1 MRTLSD
7 PRQLGSRVK
16 PVENLAYRG
25 KTSNRPLPPAAT
37 AMTRLRRLSDL
48 ALRCRSS
55 SQVSLNDRAPATS
68 SFGARIN
75 TQKRAPETRNV
86 LRKKNSIRRKNVPNM
101 YNAAG
106 NPAGNGQNKRESR
119 ARFVP
124 SRGQV
129 QGSDCTADFVQGDQ
143 HLRMMNAERSRL
155 P

>member
-1 MRTLSD
+1 M
-7 PRQLGSRVK
+7 
-16 PVENLAYRG
+16 
-25 KTSNRPLPPAAT
+25 
-37 AMTRLRRLSDL
+37 
-48 ALRCRSS
+48 
-55 SQVSLNDRAPATS
+55 
-68 SFGARIN
+68 
-75 TQKRAPETRNV
+75 RNV

-106 NPAGNGQNKRESR
+106 NPAGNGQNKGESR

-129 QGSDCTADFVQGDQ
+129 QGSDCTADFGQGDQ